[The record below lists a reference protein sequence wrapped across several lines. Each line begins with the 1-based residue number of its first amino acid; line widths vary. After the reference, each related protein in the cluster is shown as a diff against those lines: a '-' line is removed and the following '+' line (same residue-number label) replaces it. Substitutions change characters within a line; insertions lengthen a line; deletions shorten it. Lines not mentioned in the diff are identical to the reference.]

1 MGARRLLFLLPLLA
15 VLALAAVFAWSILS
29 GRDPAMLPSAM
40 IDRPVPAFTL
50 APIEGRDGPGLTA
63 ADLARGDGPILVN
76 FFASWCVPCLAE
88 HPVLTRL
95 AIEEGM
101 PLYGVNYKDAPA
113 DARRWLDRHGD
124 PFTAIGADRDGRTG
138 IEFGVYGIPETFL
151 VDGAGRIRWRW
162 AGPLT
167 PQVVERDLM
176 PLWRELGG

>member
-1 MGARRLLFLLPLLA
+1 MPEIWRRRLLYML
-15 VLALAAVFAWSILS
+15 
-29 GRDPAMLPSAM
+29 PAMLFGLVAAYFVAGLDPDRDPSAVPSAL
-40 IDRPVPAFTL
+40 IDRPVPQFALAALEPGAPDFTN
-50 APIEGRDGPGLTA
+50 D
-63 ADLARGDGPILVN
+63 DLGGEIVLVN